1 MPRLFIGSKVLRSSD
16 SSCILFSR
24 NEFKQLFGRDFN
36 QNTDVVLVM
45 NGDGMSSQA
54 HVDSCVYFADSDTI
68 YATFD
73 RSWSGLIRVNYMV
86 ALA

>member
-36 QNTDVVLVM
+36 QNTDVVIAM
-45 NGDGMSSQA
+45 NGDGVSSQA
-54 HVDSCVYFADSDTI
+54 HVDGCVYFSDSDTI

>member
-54 HVDSCVYFADSDTI
+54 HVDGCVYLEDSDTI

-73 RSWSGLIRVNYMV
+73 RSWYGLIRVNYMV

>member
-54 HVDSCVYFADSDTI
+54 HVDGCVYFADSDTI